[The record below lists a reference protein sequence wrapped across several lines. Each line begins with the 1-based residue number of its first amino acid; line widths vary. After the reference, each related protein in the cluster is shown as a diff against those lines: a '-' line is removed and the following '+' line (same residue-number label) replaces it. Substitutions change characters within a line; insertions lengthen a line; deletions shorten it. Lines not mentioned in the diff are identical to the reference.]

1 MRWLDGITD
10 SMDVSLS
17 ELRELVMD
25 REAWRAAVYGVAE
38 SQTPLSDWT
47 ELNCSSG
54 PPPVSRWLHFLPD
67 KKQPTGSLLPGS
79 LLSQFNIDA
88 IDNHLNDFL
97 TCLTH
102 ITSWNPMDYSPPG
115 FSLHG
120 ILQARILEWVT
131 IPFSR
136 GSSWPMDRT
145 WVSCIADGF
154 FTSWATRE
162 AHSQNLKYCVTC
174 QIQKQILSISS
185 EGKHETMFNFVMMNI
200 LRFYNHLSFPTAKN

>member
-1 MRWLDGITD
+1 M
-10 SMDVSLS
+10 SLS

-25 REAWRAAVYGVAE
+25 REAWHAAVYGVAE
-38 SQTPLSDWT
+38 SQIPLSDWT

-79 LLSQFNIDA
+79 LSSQFNIDA

-115 FSLHG
+115 SSVHG
-120 ILQARILEWVT
+120 IRQARTLKWIA
-131 IPFSR
+131 IPFSKDLPNPGTEPR
-136 GSSWPMDRT
+136 SPTLQAEST
-145 WVSCIADGF
+145 I
-154 FTSWATRE
+154 WATRE
-162 AHSQNLKYCVTC
+162 AY
-174 QIQKQILSISS
+174 IISTKPS
-185 EGKHETMFNFVMMNI
+185 
-200 LRFYNHLSFPTAKN
+200 